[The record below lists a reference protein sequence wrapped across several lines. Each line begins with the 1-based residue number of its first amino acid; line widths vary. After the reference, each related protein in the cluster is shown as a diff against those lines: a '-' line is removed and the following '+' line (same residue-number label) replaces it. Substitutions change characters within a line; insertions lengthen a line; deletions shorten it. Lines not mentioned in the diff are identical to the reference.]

1 MKKVQSQNSKHSF
14 GGGYFYSNNI
24 DKDEEILD
32 TNNSEFYSNE
42 TNNKTS
48 YEQKENNEDYNKLN
62 IIEKIKYFFT
72 RNFNNKFKNLN
83 IKYKKDPKKAFVVII
98 AILGLFSMLIGSSY
112 AYLTYIS
119 KTNNS
124 VVIKAGTLA
133 LNFKNQSNSITL
145 NNALPISD
153 SEGLSGTNEYEF
165 TVENTGTINAN
176 YKITLDNTCSLD
188 KTFTVN
194 GENIK
199 PDKCIPNKYI
209 KVALK
214 EGNKSYEVL
223 EYDKNNNEDYII
235 ETNTINSSSSKTYK
249 MKIWLDYDTPNTYNS
264 KGNLNIMYSSK
275 LNISYEQGNDTNIFN
290 YTGMEQEY
298 TVDKNG
304 YYYVEL
310 AGASGGGEH
319 GGSGAITSGYINLKQ
334 NEKLYFYVG
343 EKGNTGI
350 DAEAAYNGG
359 GVGGNAFG
367 TTISGTGGG
376 ATDVRL
382 VGGSWDD
389 TKSLISRI
397 MVAGA
402 GGGFTSGS
410 LIGGNGGTLYGENGE
425 MTNEI
430 SKYSTFGKAGT
441 QISGGVAGE
450 INGSWIGSTSGTFGK
465 GGAGTTRY
473 GGGGGSGYYGGGG
486 AGVSPYNFG
495 TGGGGSSYISGYA
508 GVNSVKEITTITH
521 TNQTLHYSG
530 KYFIGAQVLEGKNN
544 GDGYAKIKY
553 VGVKPKRI
561 IKTLDNVKYIKN
573 CISYNTTNNENHW
586 LEVEAIKDG
595 VNIAKGKTVT
605 GTTPELS
612 THPYSRVTDGDITS
626 ESYSTSQ
633 TYTTNQC
640 ITVNLEQTYDLDE
653 IAIWNNLEDFR
664 SYYKNKTYVSNNNT
678 NWTEIINDASIET
691 SNGHRINAY
700 TDNYNGYIANNLYMW
715 YDGYANTG
723 TTKNH
728 STKTWKNLSNNNYN
742 GIITGGKWNKNSL
755 SLAGDNNTVD
765 TGIDTSKDFTSTKD
779 STLSL
784 TFKINEIPYNGTN
797 GNIGMFFGASNRAG
811 LGLYWIRN
819 QAINSFSIN
828 GGTRANEL
836 AKVDT
841 LHRSYPTKIYTVD
854 YINDYSNNLVK
865 LYIDGKEIGSSVA
878 TSGNYAY
885 DIGNIGI
892 NKPQVM
898 GGPETGSYANID
910 VYSAKVYDK
919 ALTKEEITH
928 NYNYDKQRFNLD

>member
-1 MKKVQSQNSKHSF
+1 
-14 GGGYFYSNNI
+14 
-24 DKDEEILD
+24 
-32 TNNSEFYSNE
+32 
-42 TNNKTS
+42 
-48 YEQKENNEDYNKLN
+48 
-62 IIEKIKYFFT
+62 
-72 RNFNNKFKNLN
+72 
-83 IKYKKDPKKAFVVII
+83 
-98 AILGLFSMLIGSSY
+98 MLIGSSY

-153 SEGLSGTNEYEF
+153 KDGLSNTNEYEF

-176 YKITLDNTCSLD
+176 YKITLDNTCVID

-223 EYDKNNNEDYII
+223 EYDENNNEDYII

-319 GGSGAITSGYINLKQ
+319 GGSGAITSGYITLKQ

-508 GVNSVKEITTITH
+508 GVNSVKEMTTITH

-640 ITVNLEQTYDLDE
+640 ITVNLEKTYDLDE

-700 TDNYNGYIANNLYMW
+700 TDSYNGYIANNLYMW

-728 STKTWKNLSNNNYN
+728 SAKTWKNLSNNNYN

>member
-1 MKKVQSQNSKHSF
+1 
-14 GGGYFYSNNI
+14 
-24 DKDEEILD
+24 
-32 TNNSEFYSNE
+32 
-42 TNNKTS
+42 
-48 YEQKENNEDYNKLN
+48 
-62 IIEKIKYFFT
+62 
-72 RNFNNKFKNLN
+72 
-83 IKYKKDPKKAFVVII
+83 
-98 AILGLFSMLIGSSY
+98 MLIGSSY

-153 SEGLSGTNEYEF
+153 KEGLSNTNEYEF